1 MECSSGKLSF
11 ETFEQ
16 AKKVV
21 NSANK
26 PRTHHYQHGKRVNRG
41 QNKRPKRVYKCT
53 ECGMYHL
60 TSQKK

>member
-16 AKKVV
+16 AQKVV

-41 QNKRPKRVYKCT
+41 QNT
-53 ECGMYHL
+53 G
-60 TSQKK
+60 S